1 MSHVLNNIFTM
12 NEIIKSSKDP
22 KEISRTVKGGLIAV
36 FGAIISIAVALG
48 VDPAAIPSEASVT
61 EIANSVGT
69 IAGAASIIVGGF
81 IHLYGLVAKV
91 VNSFTNIKI

>member
-1 MSHVLNNIFTM
+1 MKYELIQ
-12 NEIIKSSKDP
+12 SSKNP
-22 KEISRTVKGGLIAV
+22 RQVSRTVKGGLIAV

-48 VDPAAIPSEASVT
+48 VDPAVIPSEASVT
-61 EIANSVGT
+61 EIASSVGT

-81 IHLYGLVAKV
+81 VHLYGLVAKI